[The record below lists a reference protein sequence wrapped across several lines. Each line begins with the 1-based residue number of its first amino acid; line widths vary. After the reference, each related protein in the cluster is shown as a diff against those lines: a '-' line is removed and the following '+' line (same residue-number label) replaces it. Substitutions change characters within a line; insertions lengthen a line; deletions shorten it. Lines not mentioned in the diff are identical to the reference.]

1 MKTLLVGCGG
11 IAQVHAQALH
21 QLGKEIVGFA
31 DIRPE
36 RAQNMA
42 AVYGG
47 RAYASLD
54 DMLANEQADVL
65 HICTP
70 HYLHVPMAV
79 QALEK
84 GLHVLMEKPP
94 AIHQEEE
101 SRLLHARDQ
110 AKKQVGVCFQ
120 NRYNPATV
128 HARNFL
134 QTGELGAVK
143 GARAFVT
150 WKRDEPYYTE
160 SGWRGTWK
168 TEGGG
173 VLINQS
179 IHTLDLLC
187 YLLGDPVQVSA
198 TTANHHLKGVIEV
211 EDSAEAYITF
221 AGGQTALFYATTAH
235 CTDAPVYLQLVCEK
249 GTVTLE
255 GDDLTIVGE
264 NGYRTHTHF
273 APLHHVGKDCWGA
286 SHLMLMQD
294 FYDCVAK
301 GKPFKIPYEEACRTL
316 NLMLG
321 IYESD
326 RTGQAVPC
334 HR

>member
-1 MKTLLVGCGG
+1 MKTLLVGCGS

-21 QLGKEIVGFA
+21 QLGREIAGFA

-36 RAQNMA
+36 RAQKMA
-42 AVYGG
+42 DTYGG

-79 QALEK
+79 AALEK

-94 AIHQEEE
+94 AIVREEE
-101 SRLLHARDQ
+101 STLFRAREQ

-128 HARNFL
+128 QALSLL
-134 QTGELGAVK
+134 QTGKLGAIK

-150 WKRDEPYYTE
+150 GSGRTLLHRKRMARRLEN
-160 SGWRGTWK
+160 R
-168 TEGGG
+168 GGG

-198 TTANHHLKGVIEV
+198 TTANHHLQGVIEV

-235 CTDAPVYLQLVCEK
+235 CTDAPVYVQIVCEK

-255 GDDLTIVGE
+255 GDDMTVTGE
-264 NGYRTHTHF
+264 NGYLTHTHF

-294 FYDCVAK
+294 FYDCLEK
-301 GKPFKIPYEEACRTL
+301 GKAFGIPYEDACRTL

-321 IYESD
+321 IYESA

-334 HR
+334 DR